1 MEKERGM
8 WLVMVLIS
16 LCLPYLLATPHT
28 HTHILK
34 GVDTPAGAHPPGTDS
49 RMDMNITHIVGDKVG
64 RPFTLT

>member
-1 MEKERGM
+1 MACNGADQS
-8 WLVMVLIS
+8 V
-16 LCLPYLLATPHT
+16 PPLLTGYPPP

-64 RPFTLT
+64 RSFTLT